1 MRPWAHVKG
10 KACIGERLVG
20 RIYAG
25 RRMGGIDQ
33 GVSLVE
39 QHPFES

>member
-1 MRPWAHVKG
+1 MGAREGQGLRQGAPRRPHL
-10 KACIGERLVG
+10 RG
-20 RIYAG
+20 RA